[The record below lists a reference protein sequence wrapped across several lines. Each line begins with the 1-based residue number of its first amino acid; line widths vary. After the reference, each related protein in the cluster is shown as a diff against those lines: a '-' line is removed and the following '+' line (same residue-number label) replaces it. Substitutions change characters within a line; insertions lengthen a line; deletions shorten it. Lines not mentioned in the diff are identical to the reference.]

1 MNFIIQLEEKN
12 IVEEKSW
19 THNDNKIIY
28 FYNEKIKINNLE
40 TAFSEKKLSPE
51 KIRIDA
57 NEIFKFL
64 NLLNSGRNTSNKISS
79 VKIIN
84 KKNKLEKHE
93 QMIHDYF
100 LEGFCLSNYA
110 FDKYKNQKKTK
121 FKVEASFIDKDFEHC
136 LNGTYISRDL
146 VNEPLSHLTAKL
158 LSKRIKEIS
167 KIAGFKVSVL
177 NEKQIKSNKMGGV
190 LAVNKGSVLEPTFNI
205 LTYKP
210 KNRKNKN
217 PIVLVGKGVMYDTG
231 GLSLK
236 PTQNSMDMM
245 KCDMAGAASVIGA
258 IYSIASAK
266 SDQYV
271 VGLIPAVENR
281 PGGNAYVPGDVIE
294 MMSGKTVEVLNTDA
308 EGRMILAD
316 ALHYAKRY
324 KPELVIDI
332 ATLTGA
338 AARSVGKYGAVAME
352 KNSYYSSQNM
362 YRLWQSGLISG
373 ERIVPQ
379 PFWDEYKEELDSSI
393 ADIKNLGG
401 PEAGH
406 ITAGKFLEHFTDYPW
421 IHIDIAGVAFLLN
434 DYIYRKKGATGFGSR
449 LLAHFILNK

>member
-1 MNFIIQLEEKN
+1 
-12 IVEEKSW
+12 
-19 THNDNKIIY
+19 
-28 FYNEKIKINNLE
+28 
-40 TAFSEKKLSPE
+40 
-51 KIRIDA
+51 
-57 NEIFKFL
+57 
-64 NLLNSGRNTSNKISS
+64 
-79 VKIIN
+79 
-84 KKNKLEKHE
+84 
-93 QMIHDYF
+93 
-100 LEGFCLSNYA
+100 
-110 FDKYKNQKKTK
+110 
-121 FKVEASFIDKDFEHC
+121 
-136 LNGTYISRDL
+136 
-146 VNEPLSHLTAKL
+146 
-158 LSKRIKEIS
+158 
-167 KIAGFKVSVL
+167 
-177 NEKQIKSNKMGGV
+177 
-190 LAVNKGSVLEPTFNI
+190 
-205 LTYKP
+205 
-210 KNRKNKN
+210 
-217 PIVLVGKGVMYDTG
+217 
-231 GLSLK
+231 
-236 PTQNSMDMM
+236 MM
-245 KCDMAGAASVIGA
+245 KCDMAGAARVVGA
-258 IYSIASAK
+258 MYSIASAK

-379 PFWDEYKEELDSSI
+379 PFWDEYNKELDSSI

-421 IHIDIAGVAFLLN
+421 IHVDIAGVAFLLN
-434 DYIYRKKGATGFGSR
+434 EYIYHKKGATGFGSR

>member
-1 MNFIIQLEEKN
+1 MNFIIELEEKN
-12 IVEEKSW
+12 IVDEQSW
-19 THNDNKIIY
+19 IHNENKIIY
-28 FYNEKIKINNLE
+28 FYNKKIKINNLE
-40 TAFSEKKLSPE
+40 SAFSEDNLSPE
-51 KIRIDA
+51 KIRRDA
-57 NEIFKFL
+57 NEIFRFL
-64 NLLNSGRNTSNKISS
+64 NLINTGRKNTKKIIS
-79 VKIIN
+79 VKILN
-84 KKNKLEKHE
+84 KKKKLEKYE

-100 LEGFCLSNYA
+100 LEGFCLSNYS
-110 FDKYKNQKKTK
+110 FDKYKHKKETK
-121 FKVEASFIDKDFEHC
+121 FKIETCFIDKNFEHC

-167 KIAGFKVSVL
+167 KIAGFKVTVL
-177 NEKQIKSNKMGGV
+177 NEKQIKLNKMGGV

-258 IYSIASAK
+258 MYSIALAK

-271 VGLIPAVENR
+271 IGLIPAVENR
-281 PGGNAYVPGDVIE
+281 PGGNAYVPGDVIK
-294 MMSGKTVEVLNTDA
+294 MMNGKTVEVLNTDA

-324 KPELVIDI
+324 KPELVIDV

-362 YRLWQSGLISG
+362 YRLWQSSLIVG

-379 PFWDEYKEELDSSI
+379 PFWDEYKEELDSNI

-406 ITAGKFLEHFTDYPW
+406 ITAGKFLEYFTDYPW
-421 IHIDIAGVAFLLN
+421 IHIDIAGVAFLLK
-434 DYIYRKKGATGFGSR
+434 DHIYHKKGATGFGSR
-449 LLAHFILNK
+449 LLAHFVLNK

>member
-1 MNFIIQLEEKN
+1 MNFIIELEQKN
-12 IVEEKSW
+12 ILDEKSW
-19 THNDNKIIY
+19 IHNENKIVY
-28 FYNEKIKINNLE
+28 FYKEKIKINNLE
-40 TAFSEKKLSPE
+40 TAFSEEKLSPE
-51 KIRIDA
+51 KIRRDA
-57 NEIFKFL
+57 NEIFRFL
-64 NLLNSGRNTSNKISS
+64 NLLNTGRNTSKKITS

-100 LEGFCLSNYA
+100 LEGFCLSNYV
-110 FDKYKNQKKTK
+110 FDKYKNQKETK
-121 FKVEASFIDKDFEHC
+121 FKVEANFIDKDFEHY
-136 LNGTYISRDL
+136 LNGNYISRDL

-158 LSKRIKEIS
+158 LSNRIKEIS

-177 NEKQIKSNKMGGV
+177 NEKQIKLNKMGGV

-245 KCDMAGAASVIGA
+245 KCDMAGAASVVGA
-258 IYSIASAK
+258 MYSIASAK

-281 PGGNAYVPGDVIE
+281 PGGNAYVPGDVVK

-352 KNSYYSSQNM
+352 K
-362 YRLWQSGLISG
+362 
-373 ERIVPQ
+373 
-379 PFWDEYKEELDSSI
+379 
-393 ADIKNLGG
+393 
-401 PEAGH
+401 
-406 ITAGKFLEHFTDYPW
+406 
-421 IHIDIAGVAFLLN
+421 IHIIQVKICI
-434 DYIYRKKGATGFGSR
+434 DYGN
-449 LLAHFILNK
+449 LD